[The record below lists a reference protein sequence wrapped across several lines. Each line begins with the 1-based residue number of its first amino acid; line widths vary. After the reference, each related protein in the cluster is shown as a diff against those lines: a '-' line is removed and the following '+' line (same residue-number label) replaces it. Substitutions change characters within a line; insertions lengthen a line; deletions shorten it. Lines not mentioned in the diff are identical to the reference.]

1 MNVKIISEK
10 QIAKDAAKMTLLSL
24 AMQTAGMIFNVKLSD
39 MAGTSAVGLMSLIF
53 SLFGFIM
60 VLANGNILTS
70 TGRFVS
76 EARGAGHEN
85 FCTVMRYSLTFFP
98 CACHCASGWGHFCCQ
113 IFLERPYLKAGSFP
127 YRCGSLP
134 FHCPLLPQGRA

>member
-76 EARGAGHEN
+76 EARGGG
-85 FCTVMRYSLTFFP
+85 MRIS
-98 CACHCASGWGHFCCQ
+98 A
-113 IFLERPYLKAGSFP
+113 
-127 YRCGSLP
+127 
-134 FHCPLLPQGRA
+134 LL